1 MRDRLEF
8 IQALQQ
14 RPAEG
19 QWGLFAMNFPG
30 RTGQQCEDYFGKLAA
45 YGDLSGFDIPDLK
58 SAAAARKQQQEEA
71 EARKKR
77 GKGKKDTRGDGTD
90 EEDDADAD
98 EDEDGSD
105 DDEEEDDDDDAE
117 GDDKTNGSAPQQPPQ
132 ARGHMS
138 QSLMA
143 PSKLNIHHRLFSPAL
158 KQNLALF
165 EYQRDFCILN
175 QTKM

>member
-58 SAAAARKQQQEEA
+58 SAAAARRQQQEEA

-77 GKGKKDTRGDGTD
+77 GKGKKGKRGGDADGTD
-90 EEDDADAD
+90 EEEDADAD

-105 DDEEEDDDDDAE
+105 DDDDEDDDDDDE
-117 GDDKTNGSAPQQPPQ
+117 GEGKTSDSAPQ
-132 ARGHMS
+132 ARGQM
-138 QSLMA
+138 
-143 PSKLNIHHRLFSPAL
+143 
-158 KQNLALF
+158 
-165 EYQRDFCILN
+165 N
-175 QTKM
+175 Q